1 MMTMRNR
8 VWPLC
13 LAAFLFLAAVQAAFF
28 PLGAAA
34 ETAPVA
40 EATLLPADAESAS
53 PYRIVL
59 TAPGGW
65 SSGNSAVMKVSVTDI
80 NLSLIHISLPLRNS
94 SRPAARPCTAG

>member
-1 MMTMRNR
+1 MTMRNR

-53 PYRIVL
+53 PY
-59 TAPGGW
+59 
-65 SSGNSAVMKVSVTDI
+65 
-80 NLSLIHISLPLRNS
+80 LSLIHIFPGSLPQEHQALQHHDDQAV
-94 SRPAARPCTAG
+94 RPFGSCSIRENQ

>member
-40 EATLLPADAESAS
+40 EATLLPADAE
-53 PYRIVL
+53 R
-59 TAPGGW
+59 
-65 SSGNSAVMKVSVTDI
+65 
-80 NLSLIHISLPLRNS
+80 
-94 SRPAARPCTAG
+94 

>member
-40 EATLLPADAESAS
+40 EATPLPADAESAS
-53 PYRIVL
+53 PLQNRADRARRLVKRQQRCDEGIRNGHQPHRL
-59 TAPGGW
+59 AE
-65 SSGNSAVMKVSVTDI
+65 NRVSNERKRLD
-80 NLSLIHISLPLRNS
+80 
-94 SRPAARPCTAG
+94 

>member
-40 EATLLPADAESAS
+40 EATPLPASAESAS
-53 PYRIVL
+53 PY
-59 TAPGGW
+59 PW
-65 SSGNSAVMKVSVTDI
+65 DK
-80 NLSLIHISLPLRNS
+80 
-94 SRPAARPCTAG
+94 SRPRSASPINH